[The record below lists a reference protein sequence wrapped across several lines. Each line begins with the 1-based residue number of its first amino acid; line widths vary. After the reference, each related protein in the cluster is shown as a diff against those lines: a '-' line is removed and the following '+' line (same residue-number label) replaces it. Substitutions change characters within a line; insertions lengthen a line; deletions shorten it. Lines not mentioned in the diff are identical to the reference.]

1 MEDSSRLRQII
12 FKLDKSKMYKF
23 NTNATVTI
31 KSLRKII
38 IAAANLSNKNLQ
50 MINRD
55 KDFIE
60 FENFTIQQLFPE
72 ENTIEFTIKILP
84 DLEIPVP
91 IKIKQ
96 GGVNCVNHKYKF
108 PYFYCYDCKYSICS
122 LCVQSKEHLNHK
134 LLDKHDYVQ
143 NTDVIVDTLFS
154 DFKGLLSE
162 LSIDKEAEI
171 QNYKDKID
179 KEIFPYLFQHLN
191 SVKNKVFKVMNIFI
205 ENINKNKKILY
216 ENVEILRNLSYDG
229 IEDLKKKL
237 KIEDI
242 MVDEEIFL
250 AFDEKMKEI
259 SNEKIRILKDSKK
272 YEELLKVISFLSTNV
287 DNIYEEILEIIDKK
301 LKNNIQEKLSEKIL
315 ENFITSITRDEIDN
329 ILFSD
334 LKKPRKPKI
343 DHFQPKKSDFLS
355 GLFSNKN
362 NGVSG
367 NLTNFFS
374 TISKE
379 NVKPQIDLSNSMTSP
394 IKEPYNK
401 ILNPEES
408 IFYCKP
414 NSQSLVIYDDTEEK
428 IFVQDI
434 NVKDI
439 AGFKQFLPGNTWIN
453 SMGLMYISG
462 GFINEIEMTNSAYLY
477 DGRSNRLIAIPS
489 MIYKR
494 ANHSLVQYKD
504 IIYAS
509 GGKGITSIEFFDTK
523 KYKWTMLGEMTI
535 EREFPISFVHDNYLY
550 NFFGLKN
557 NAGTDSVERIRINGK
572 ENSQLV
578 NYRKEANFDLKIYGA
593 GVIEMNQDSILILGG
608 KYKNSF
614 NRNYIFQFDFSE
626 EIFNSFEFDI
636 ESDVVFVE
644 SGLHKLKDGNYSN
657 FNKADN
663 NLFKI
668 VIDNDQ

>member
-414 NSQSLVIYDDTEEK
+414 NSQSLVIYDDKEEK

-557 NAGTDSVERIRINGK
+557 NAGTDTVERIRINGK

>member
-242 MVDEEIFL
+242 MEDE
-250 AFDEKMKEI
+250 
-259 SNEKIRILKDSKK
+259 R
-272 YEELLKVISFLSTNV
+272 
-287 DNIYEEILEIIDKK
+287 
-301 LKNNIQEKLSEKIL
+301 
-315 ENFITSITRDEIDN
+315 
-329 ILFSD
+329 D
-334 LKKPRKPKI
+334 LK
-343 DHFQPKKSDFLS
+343 
-355 GLFSNKN
+355 
-362 NGVSG
+362 
-367 NLTNFFS
+367 
-374 TISKE
+374 
-379 NVKPQIDLSNSMTSP
+379 
-394 IKEPYNK
+394 
-401 ILNPEES
+401 
-408 IFYCKP
+408 
-414 NSQSLVIYDDTEEK
+414 
-428 IFVQDI
+428 
-434 NVKDI
+434 
-439 AGFKQFLPGNTWIN
+439 
-453 SMGLMYISG
+453 
-462 GFINEIEMTNSAYLY
+462 
-477 DGRSNRLIAIPS
+477 
-489 MIYKR
+489 
-494 ANHSLVQYKD
+494 
-504 IIYAS
+504 
-509 GGKGITSIEFFDTK
+509 
-523 KYKWTMLGEMTI
+523 
-535 EREFPISFVHDNYLY
+535 
-550 NFFGLKN
+550 
-557 NAGTDSVERIRINGK
+557 
-572 ENSQLV
+572 
-578 NYRKEANFDLKIYGA
+578 
-593 GVIEMNQDSILILGG
+593 
-608 KYKNSF
+608 
-614 NRNYIFQFDFSE
+614 
-626 EIFNSFEFDI
+626 
-636 ESDVVFVE
+636 
-644 SGLHKLKDGNYSN
+644 
-657 FNKADN
+657 
-663 NLFKI
+663 
-668 VIDNDQ
+668 

>member
-557 NAGTDSVERIRINGK
+557 NAGTDTVERIRINGK